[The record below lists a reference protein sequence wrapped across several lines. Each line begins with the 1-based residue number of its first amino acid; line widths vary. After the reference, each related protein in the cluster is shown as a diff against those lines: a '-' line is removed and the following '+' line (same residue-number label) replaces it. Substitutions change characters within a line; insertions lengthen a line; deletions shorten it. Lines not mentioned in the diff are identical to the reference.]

1 MNSSN
6 RLTPI
11 LLKATSLATI
21 LFWTLLSTEDIG
33 TEIYFFI
40 IPSIIPIAIVCSL
53 TVVITIMP
61 FFGLDKENAP
71 NNKIF
76 KKYFPYYSSIAFSLC
91 SYFIYTSNFEKV
103 VCAFFIT
110 AFFTLMQSWVWL
122 CKVPADL
129 QKKNTNLKNIRY
141 DEI

>member
-21 LFWTLLSTEDIG
+21 LFWTLLSTEDIS

-61 FFGLDKENAP
+61 FFGLEKENVP

-91 SYFIYTSNFEKV
+91 SYFIYNSNFEKV

-122 CKVPADL
+122 CKVPSDL
-129 QKKNTNLKNIRY
+129 QKKNTNLENIRY

>member
-61 FFGLDKENAP
+61 FFGLEKENVP

-91 SYFIYTSNFEKV
+91 SYFIYNSNFEKV

-129 QKKNTNLKNIRY
+129 QKKNTNLENIRY

>member
-21 LFWTLLSTEDIG
+21 LFWTLISTEDIG

-61 FFGLDKENAP
+61 FFGLEKENVP

-91 SYFIYTSNFEKV
+91 SYFIYNSNFEKV